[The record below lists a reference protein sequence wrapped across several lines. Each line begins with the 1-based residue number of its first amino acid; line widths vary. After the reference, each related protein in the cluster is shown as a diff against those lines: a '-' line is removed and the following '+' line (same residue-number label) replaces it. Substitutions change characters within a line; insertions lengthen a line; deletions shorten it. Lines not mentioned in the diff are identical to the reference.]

1 MSRPPL
7 VSVAVPAYNHA
18 AFLPACLES
27 VRTQTYPRL
36 ELVVVDDGSTD
47 DTRAVAERFAATHAG
62 RFERLTVL
70 HQSNQGVSAA
80 SNRAIAACRGEWVHL
95 LGSDDLLYPDKILRQ
110 QQTIDAWREPRLAL
124 VYSDVDFID
133 TEGQARSSATRK
145 RPPPGPDFQAYLW
158 LIRYNYIANPT
169 VALRREAFLALGGF
183 DEGLRLEDLDGWLR
197 LSVRHA
203 IARIPGVL
211 AAYRRHD
218 GNASQRQLMM
228 FEANWD
234 TLGKFAEQHGEL
246 IPPALWRACLRR
258 RLRGFLR
265 WARKNAP
272 SLIPMI
278 LGDALLGLVCTPTPA
293 VWRRYAARCRTLATS
308 DSRTRIE
315 RNSNK

>member
-1 MSRPPL
+1 MNCPPL

-18 AFLPACLES
+18 SFLPACLES
-27 VRTQTYPRL
+27 VRNQTYPRL
-36 ELVVVDDGSTD
+36 ELVIVDDGSID

-62 RFERLTVL
+62 RFERLAIL
-70 HQSNQGVSAA
+70 HQPNQGVSAA
-80 SNRAIAACRGEWVHL
+80 SNRAIAACQGEWVHL

-110 QQTIDAWREPRLAL
+110 QQAINAWREPRLAL
-124 VYSDVDFID
+124 IYSDVDFID
-133 TEGQARSSATRK
+133 AEGRVRSSATRN

-158 LIRYNYIANPT
+158 LIRYNDIANPT
-169 VALRREAFLALGGF
+169 VALRREAFLAMGGF

-197 LSVRHA
+197 LSVHHA

-211 AAYRRHD
+211 AGYRRHD

-258 RLRGFLR
+258 RLRSFLR

-278 LGDALLGLVCTPTPA
+278 LSDVLLSLVRTPKPA
-293 VWRRYAARCRTLATS
+293 VWRRYAACCRLWQEA
-308 DSRTRIE
+308 DIALL
-315 RNSNK
+315 SNL